1 MTDTIDDEHQMLER
15 NGAGPGRSTLYTEE
29 LGNRICEL
37 LAEGKTL
44 TRICKDNP
52 ELPSDRTIRRWA
64 LDVEHPFSPQ
74 YARARE
80 IGYHAMADDYID
92 IGDAV
97 SEDAPAVAKAR
108 LRAESRKWLLSK
120 ALPKIYGDKLEL
132 SGTVNHTHED
142 WLRQLD
148 EMERAAA
155 GVTTETGAGGDTRH

>member
-1 MTDTIDDEHQMLER
+1 MTDTNSDDDQKPG
-15 NGAGPGRSTLYTEE
+15 NGAGPGRNTLYTEE
-29 LGNRICEL
+29 LGLRICEL
-37 LAEGKTL
+37 LCEGKTL
-44 TRICKDNP
+44 TRICKEHPD
-52 ELPSDRTIRRWA
+52 LPSDRTIRRWA
-64 LDVEHPFSPQ
+64 LDLEHPFSPQ

-97 SEDAPAVAKAR
+97 TEDAAAVAKAR

-142 WLRQLD
+142 RLRELE
-148 EMERAAA
+148 EMERAAD
-155 GVTTETGAGGDTRH
+155 GASNKGAAGDTRH

>member
-1 MTDTIDDEHQMLER
+1 MTDITDDDDQMLAT
-15 NGAGPGRSTLYTEE
+15 GAGPGRTTLYTEE
-29 LGNRICEL
+29 LGNRVCEL

-44 TRICKDNP
+44 TRICKENP
-52 ELPSDRTIRRWA
+52 DLPSDRTIRRWA
-64 LDVEHPFSPQ
+64 LDLEHPFSPQ

-97 SEDAPAVAKAR
+97 SEDAAAVAKAR

-132 SGTVNHTHED
+132 SGNVNHTHED
-142 WLRQLD
+142 RLRELE

-155 GVTTETGAGGDTRH
+155 GAGDKGGASDTRH